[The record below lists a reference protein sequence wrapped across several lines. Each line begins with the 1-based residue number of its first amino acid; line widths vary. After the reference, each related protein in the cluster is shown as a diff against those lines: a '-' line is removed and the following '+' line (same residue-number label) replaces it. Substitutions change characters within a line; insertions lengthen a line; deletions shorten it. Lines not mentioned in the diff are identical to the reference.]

1 MSRVRKTDLA
11 ALGLINW
18 RPIHGYALNH
28 AFQELGLGNWT
39 TISRSSI
46 YSALRRLEKDGA
58 VSITRE
64 REGNT
69 PERTVYHLT
78 DRGRELLKDI
88 LLDALGYVG
97 PEDRYFYLGIMF
109 ADALES
115 HEINRQLSARCA
127 KLQAVL
133 DRECE
138 DIDKCN
144 RESSGLH
151 HLIDM
156 MYVGKRHLEVDLDYC
171 RKLLTLLEST
181 PDYFAR
187 IRENLHAH

>member
-1 MSRVRKTDLA
+1 MPRVRKTDLA

-18 RPIHGYALNH
+18 RPIHGYGLNH
-28 AFQELGLGNWT
+28 AFQDMGLGHWT

-46 YSALRRLEKDGA
+46 YSALRRLAKDGA

-64 REGNT
+64 RQGNT

-78 DRGRELLKDI
+78 DRGRAILRDI
-88 LLDALGYVG
+88 LFDALGYVG

-115 HEINRQLSARCA
+115 GEIRAKLNERCA
-127 KLQAVL
+127 KLRAAL
-133 DRECE
+133 ERERK
-138 DIDKCN
+138 DIDNCT
-144 RESSGLH
+144 RQTPALP

-156 MYVGKRHLEVDLDYC
+156 MNAGRRHLEVELDYC
-171 RKLLTLLEST
+171 QGLLTLLDAN

>member
-28 AFQELGLGNWT
+28 AFQQLGLGHWT

-46 YSALRRLEKDGA
+46 YTALRRLDKAGA

-64 REGNT
+64 RKGKA

-78 DRGRELLKDI
+78 DRGRSLLKD
-88 LLDALGYVG
+88 LLLEAIGYVG

-115 HEINRQLSARCA
+115 SEISDRLNERCA
-127 KLQAVL
+127 KLRDAL
-133 DRECE
+133 DRERNDIE
-138 DIDKCN
+138 DCD
-144 RESSGLH
+144 RRSPGLH

-156 MYVGKRHLEVDLDYC
+156 MNAGKRHLEVELDYC
-171 RKLLTLLEST
+171 RKLLTLLESN

-187 IRENLHAH
+187 IREDFHAH